1 MEIDFTPQE
10 LLFVYGHFK
19 RKAQELENLK
29 AKPNCSIAVESL
41 NSDIKLYSSI
51 AKKLSDSNPDL
62 LKMDPYLKKICK

>member
-29 AKPNCSIAVESL
+29 AKPNCPIAVESL

-51 AKKLSDSNPDL
+51 AK
-62 LKMDPYLKKICK
+62 